1 MNREHFKCDVGR
13 MTSLFCVWN
22 MVLLNDTLF
31 DPCVAWIAWLTMLFT
46 MILGDHLF
54 VFWEWPTSWVLRKFV
69 PFVLFSQALCW
80 DSFSRDLPCACVM
93 DLWSLCFLATS
104 HPTI

>member
-1 MNREHFKCDVGR
+1 VIMMNREHFKCDVGR

-31 DPCVAWIAWLTMLFT
+31 GPCVAWIAWLMMLFT

-69 PFVLFSQALCW
+69 PFCAFFTGFFWILSRGISHVLAL
-80 DSFSRDLPCACVM
+80 
-93 DLWSLCFLATS
+93 
-104 HPTI
+104 